1 MATNWN
7 AKAPWYLI
15 GAYIS
20 NRRRHAMKPS
30 HSLSLF
36 QFSFHAMGSPCEIQL
51 YARDKSFA
59 WQIAQ
64 QAIADAERLEQRYS
78 RYRPNSVLS
87 AINRV
92 AATGGSIQVDDETV
106 SLLHYADAC
115 YQQSDGLFD
124 ITSGLLRQAWN
135 FKSDQ
140 LPKQHQIEGLL
151 HRIGWHKVRWAAP
164 TITFEPGMELDLG
177 GIVKEYA
184 ADRLAT
190 LCWNA
195 GAQHGFVNLGG
206 DIRVIGAHPDG
217 SAWRIG
223 IKHPRKE
230 GAEAIHTIELHS
242 GGIASSGDYERCL
255 TVDGVRYGHI
265 LNPKTGWPVQ
275 HMAAVTVVAD
285 LCVLAGSAATIGML
299 KQQAGPAWLKKLGLS
314 HFWVDTQGTQGGSI

>member
-1 MATNWN
+1 
-7 AKAPWYLI
+7 
-15 GAYIS
+15 
-20 NRRRHAMKPS
+20 MKPS
-30 HSLSLF
+30 KPLALF
-36 QFSFHAMGSPCEIQL
+36 QFPFQAMGSPCELQL
-51 YARDKSFA
+51 YAHDKSLA

-64 QAIADAERLEQRYS
+64 QAITDAERLEQRYS
-78 RYRPNSVLS
+78 RYRTDSVLS
-87 AINRV
+87 AINKV
-92 AATGGSIQVDDETV
+92 AAQGGSIQVDDETA
-106 SLLHYADAC
+106 SLLNYAEAC

-124 ITSGLLRQAWN
+124 ITSGLLRQVWN
-135 FKSDQ
+135 FKSSQ
-140 LPKQHQIEGLL
+140 LPEPKQIEQLL
-151 HRIGWHKVRWAAP
+151 HRIGWHKLQWEAP
-164 TITFEPGMELDLG
+164 TLTFEAGMELDLG

-195 GAQHGFVNLGG
+195 GAHHGFVNLGG

-217 SAWRIG
+217 SPWRIG

-230 GAEAIHTIELHS
+230 ASEAVRTIELHS

-255 TVDGVRYGHI
+255 TIEGVRYGHI

-299 KQQAGPAWLKKLGLS
+299 KQQAGSAWLETLGLE
-314 HFWVDTQGTQGGSI
+314 HFWVNTQGTQGGSLVQAIQ